1 MAQSPSSNASIGLV
15 KRIPAGFFRMGSR
28 FHARE
33 NPSRVVQVAEFEI
46 AHVPVTVG
54 QYEAFLES
62 GAAKEQQW
70 WSEAGWDWL
79 KGRADGWGRKDR
91 HVPDG
96 WKNQLPKSAHP
107 VTGVTYFEAEAYCKW
122 IGSVKRKSVRLPTE
136 AEWEYAAR
144 GDDGRPFPWGEDFDP
159 RLVNTLEAEIGATVE
174 AASMPGDSSPFG
186 VMDMCG
192 NVQQWTSSAY
202 APPPHE
208 AVPAGKLCVA
218 RGGSFNDTVFGSRA
232 SYRRGYPPGFFYP
245 FLGFR
250 LVVG

>member
-1 MAQSPSSNASIGLV
+1 MAQTPTPNASIGLV

-28 FHARE
+28 FYARE
-33 NPSRVVQVAEFEI
+33 DPSRAVQVSEFEI
-46 AHVPVTVG
+46 AHVPVTVN
-54 QYEAFLES
+54 QYAAFLES
-62 GAAKEQQW
+62 KAHQEKLW
-70 WSEAGWDWL
+70 WSEDGWDWL

-91 HVPDG
+91 RVPDG
-96 WKNQLPKSAHP
+96 WDAQLQKPAHP

-122 IGSVKRKSVRLPTE
+122 IGSVKNKPVRLPSE
-136 AEWEYAAR
+136 SEWEYAAR

-202 APPPHE
+202 APLPNE
-208 AVPAGKLCVA
+208 VVASGKLFVA